1 MDLKKTG
8 LGRREAKGA
17 AGWHKEGG
25 PKEEGEGAGCEG
37 KRGGEDW
44 GATGQVG
51 KTGRTGMSLCC
62 KGAVGGWLWRA
73 ASALVGSVKVVD
85 KGLKESVSW

>member
-17 AGWHKEGG
+17 AGLHREGG
-25 PKEEGEGAGCEG
+25 PKDEGEGAGCVG
-37 KRGGEDW
+37 KRGGEEW
-44 GATGQVG
+44 AAAGHGG
-51 KTGRTGMSLCC
+51 MTGRTGMSLCC
-62 KGAVGGWLWRA
+62 KEAVGGWRWRA
-73 ASALVGSVKVVD
+73 ASALVGSVNVVD